1 MGMGMAD
8 MNTVI
13 VVNMAVAVAIST
25 PALAIAK
32 SMSTMVYPIT
42 KRSIPIALHE
52 GFVVY
57 A

>member
-1 MGMGMAD
+1 MGMAD

-42 KRSIPIALHE
+42 KRSIPIALHD